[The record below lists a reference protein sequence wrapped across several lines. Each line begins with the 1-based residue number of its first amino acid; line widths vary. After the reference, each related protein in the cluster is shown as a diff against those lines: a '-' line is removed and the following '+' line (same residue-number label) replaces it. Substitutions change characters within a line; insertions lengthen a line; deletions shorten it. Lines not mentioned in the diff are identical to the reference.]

1 MNSKICSVCCFLSTS
16 QRTDVFRLSV
26 QISVHVGKLNLRS
39 AYHGFLRQEC
49 HVRCQQCIF
58 RMKQRFLCGNGRL
71 TVKYIHRS
79 SCDPSFVQS
88 LCQCLAV
95 YDRAS
100 CAVNEN
106 GGLFIRAIFS
116 ALIMPLVSLLFGVC
130 REIISHSLNRSSS
143 GLYAIPAA
151 FTSSLSC
158 LA

>member
-1 MNSKICSVCCFLSTS
+1 MILFPDTFTAELLSIFSRYAQIIAEFFWKVQMNSKICSVCCFLSTS

-49 HVRCQQCIF
+49 HVWCQQCIF

-95 YDRAS
+95 YT
-100 CAVNEN
+100 
-106 GGLFIRAIFS
+106 FS
-116 ALIMPLVSLLFGVC
+116 FGCSFLHFSVQYL
-130 REIISHSLNRSSS
+130 H
-143 GLYAIPAA
+143 
-151 FTSSLSC
+151 LS
-158 LA
+158 AKAHPF

>member
-1 MNSKICSVCCFLSTS
+1 MFGLLFPLHITAYRRFPAFRSDK
-16 QRTDVFRLSV
+16 RTHWKTRFPLCVPWLPPT
-26 QISVHVGKLNLRS
+26 G
-39 AYHGFLRQEC
+39 C

-95 YDRAS
+95 YDKPLAQLIKM
-100 CAVNEN
+100 ADF
-106 GGLFIRAIFS
+106 FISAIFS
-116 ALIMPLVSLLFGVC
+116 ALIIPLVSLLFGVC